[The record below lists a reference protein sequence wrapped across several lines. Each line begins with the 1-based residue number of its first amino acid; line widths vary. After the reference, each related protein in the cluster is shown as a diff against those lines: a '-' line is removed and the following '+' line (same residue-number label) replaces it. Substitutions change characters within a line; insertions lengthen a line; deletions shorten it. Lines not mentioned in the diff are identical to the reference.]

1 MAVLYNCACNT
12 KQPLRF
18 LLFLTVIASS
28 AYFRSVAL
36 QASVQLHLLLY
47 ACCRILSQMS
57 TCTSTLQ
64 CALLPGCAGATGEA
78 RQVEVLSSS
87 VSPSSDPDL
96 WAVRRGLSELSAAA
110 RYLPAPAV
118 RQEMEPTSTG
128 TCTRIACTNSVKTG
142 CFEYNNRLVAFG
154 LRSPLTVSKQCLHCT
169 LMKATCRLFYY
180 AGYFNSR
187 ICNRST
193 CTYMYIIQ
201 GVLMRDD
208 FPLRKWGIWVDGN
221 PLLR

>member
-1 MAVLYNCACNT
+1 MLTFGQWLYKLPCSYTCFCSMLSHSDINVHMHVL
-12 KQPLRF
+12 
-18 LLFLTVIASS
+18 
-28 AYFRSVAL
+28 
-36 QASVQLHLLLY
+36 
-47 ACCRILSQMS
+47 
-57 TCTSTLQ
+57 TLK

-87 VSPSSDPDL
+87 ATPFADLDL

-128 TCTRIACTNSVKTG
+128 IACTKLIAYEQAASNAIILLSSG
-142 CFEYNNRLVAFG
+142 CVLVAVTSDSFK
-154 LRSPLTVSKQCLHCT
+154 PQCLHCT